1 MASLRK
7 DSIVNKRKWFETDEN
22 DVNGVGAIVYDC
34 DNLLCA
40 GRTNPEN
47 DEYEPSAFWVKHIKS
62 RNMPVDRSF
71 PFGKMKWDGG
81 CITNDD
87 EWFNEVG
94 KFYGNIESR
103 PIQRK
108 ADKEDWTADITDDKI
123 KSISKFEMMK
133 MGMKP

>member
-1 MASLRK
+1 
-7 DSIVNKRKWFETDEN
+7 
-22 DVNGVGAIVYDC
+22 
-34 DNLLCA
+34 
-40 GRTNPEN
+40 
-47 DEYEPSAFWVKHIKS
+47 
-62 RNMPVDRSF
+62 
-71 PFGKMKWDGG
+71 MKWDGG

-103 PIQRK
+103 PIKRK
-108 ADKEDWTADITDDKI
+108 AETKEEDWTADITDDKI